1 MVGKKLDV
9 FGWTSSYAKSDYS
22 GLPLKITFG
31 AIKQT
36 QIVFQAYLN
45 SPDKIASDSK
55 AAANAAVKAAD
66 AAAKAYSKAQAEA
79 NEAKE
84 IWDTY
89 ASLEIKSKKNVGIAQ
104 KNA

>member
-36 QIVFQAYLN
+36 QIVFQAYLT
-45 SPDKIASDSK
+45 SPDKVASDSK

-66 AAAKAYSKAQAEA
+66 AAAIAYSKAQAKA
-79 NEAKE
+79 KEAKI
-84 IWDTY
+84 IWDKY
-89 ASLEIKSKKNVGIAQ
+89 VKLEIKSKTKVDDEQ